1 MSCQKLRPLLLCAS
15 LLVLTCAFAVAQE
28 EGEMIIAGPFGRP
41 IALLDK
47 QGVWSAPI
55 SIYSDDDLETF
66 IPDITTP
73 GWVYWWGPHFQR
85 TGEYLVDI
93 YTYYKNDHWCLT
105 HLVPAAGHST
115 AEFAQSCKAVL
126 YRRGYYKI
134 DTRKKTVR
142 ILEDCWMTSTMLS
155 LSQTGFGGRTASFA
169 ELAGTPFGKKIDRIT
184 AIIEDETKSS
194 AALPNQP
201 QTEPHGDRVPAQIV
215 EKGQTPGQVQTALGK
230 PDAIV
235 NLGTKMIYVYKH
247 LAKITFLNGKV
258 STVQ

>member
-1 MSCQKLRPLLLCAS
+1 
-15 LLVLTCAFAVAQE
+15 VLTCAFAVAQE

-41 IALLDK
+41 VALLDK

-55 SIYSDDDLETF
+55 SIYSDDDVETF

-73 GWVYWWGPHFQR
+73 GWVYWWGPYFQR

-115 AEFAQSCKAVL
+115 AEFAQSCKAVR

-134 DTRKKTVR
+134 DKRKKTVR

-155 LSQTGFGGRTASFA
+155 LSQTGFGGRTAS
-169 ELAGTPFGKKIDRIT
+169 
-184 AIIEDETKSS
+184 KSS
-194 AALPNQP
+194 TALPNQP